1 MNKGQEY
8 IPLIGHGQFTFSN
21 FAFIKRKADY
31 VVISNEIEFSLNP
44 QLVR

>member
-1 MNKGQEY
+1 MNMNKGQEY
-8 IPLIGHGQFTFSN
+8 ISLIGQFNFSN

-31 VVISNEIEFSLNP
+31 VISNEIEFCLNP

>member
-1 MNKGQEY
+1 MNMNKGQEY
-8 IPLIGHGQFTFSN
+8 ISLIGQFNFSN